1 MKILHIHESLIIDG
15 LGELMCGLINKL
27 SESNDVSLCI
37 FYDETPEN
45 SLDYKVSS
53 KVHRILLNSKK
64 NMSLWNIF
72 LNEFKICR
80 LISQEPYDVVHIH
93 RNFLFYIFPILL
105 LHNRVKFFYT
115 VHTDASKEH
124 GRLGKLFLGFEKYC
138 FRKKWIVPITIS
150 PSSQKSF
157 AEVYGCDSFMIPNG
171 IVPPKISGTRNIIDE
186 YRKKG
191 NKKIFVHV
199 GRISPVK
206 NQIVLCKVFHRL
218 LSDGYNVTLLI
229 VGSVQFDEVW
239 KELEA
244 YINNNIVYLG
254 VRNDVEELFYKA
266 DGMCLPSLYE
276 GLPMTLLESIAVG
289 CIPICSPV
297 GGIVNVIKN
306 GENGVLSKSSSEE
319 DYYNAMKEF
328 LSKTD
333 DEIIKMKKAAKE
345 SFKDYDIRITALSY
359 LNVYKEVLNYRQL

>member
-1 MKILHIHESLIIDG
+1 MKILHIHESLLIDG
-15 LGELMCGLINKL
+15 LGELMCGLINEL
-27 SESNDVSLCI
+27 SNSNDVSLCT
-37 FYDETPEN
+37 FYDEAPEN
-45 SLDYKVSS
+45 SLEGKL
-53 KVHRILLNSKK
+53 KKKINRI
-64 NMSLWNIF
+64 SLSNRDKSFLTLF
-72 LNEFKICR
+72 LNEFRVCR
-80 LISQEPYDVVHIH
+80 VILSQSYEVVHIH
-93 RNFLFYIFPILL
+93 RNFLFYVVPILL
-105 LHNRVKFFYT
+105 LHNRVTFFYT
-115 VHTDASKEH
+115 IHTDAYKEN
-124 GRLGKLFLGFEKYC
+124 GRLGRLFLWLKRLC
-138 FRKKWIVPITIS
+138 FKKKWITPITIS
-150 PSSQKSF
+150 PASYKSF
-157 AEVYGCDSFMIPNG
+157 TELYKCSSYMIPNG

>member
-80 LISQEPYDVVHIH
+80 LISLEPYDVVHIH

-124 GRLGKLFLGFEKYC
+124 GRLGKLFLGIEKYC

-171 IVPPKISGTRNIIDE
+171 IQPPEIIGGANLVDE
-186 YRKKG
+186 YRSKG
-191 NKKIFVHV
+191 YNRIFVHV
-199 GRISPVK
+199 GRVSPVK
-206 NQIVLCKVFHRL
+206 NQIVLCNVFHRL
-218 LSDGYNVTLLI
+218 SYDYKDVILFL
-229 VGSVQFDEVW
+229 VGDVHDKKLW
-239 KELEA
+239 TELKKH
-244 YINNNIVYLG
+244 ISGNIVYLG
-254 VRNDVEELFYKA
+254 IRKDVLEFFAKA
-266 DGMCLPSLYE
+266 DAMCLPSLYE
-276 GLPMTLLESIAVG
+276 GLPMTLLESLSVG

-297 GGIVNVIKN
+297 GGIVNVIEDGK
-306 GENGVLSKSSSEE
+306 NGVLSKSSSE
-319 DYYNAMKEF
+319 DDFYDAMKRF
-328 LSKTD
+328 LTIPQGD
-333 DEIIKMKKAAKE
+333 LEKMRIAAKN
-345 SFKDYDIRITALSY
+345 SFSKYDIHNTAQTY
-359 LNVYKEVLNYRQL
+359 LNLYKKILNQK